1 MTALMI
7 ASPGYAAEG
16 DTTGT
21 TTATYISDTN
31 NENENIKA
39 LDTQVAKNAAD
50 ISTNTTNIADNK
62 TAIDTNT
69 KNIETNTTNIATN
82 TKNIASNKTAIDQN
96 TTDIATNKSS
106 ITSNKTAI
114 DANTKNI
121 ETNTTNIATNAKNI
135 ATNTSDITNLKNLS
149 NITEAGNTVIR
160 KQAKQAVKVAATGNA
175 TVTTSGT
182 EEDGNTLT
190 YTINVAHDGIISA
203 GDTNLVSGDT
213 LYKELRSAS
222 GTYISAGKTTAVNLL
237 ALDTNLVNVVNAL
250 GLDVNDTTQGYT
262 SKPNTLRSIRKSP
275 PTQTGPKP
283 MPPMRP

>member
-1 MTALMI
+1 M
-7 ASPGYAAEG
+7 
-16 DTTGT
+16 
-21 TTATYISDTN
+21 
-31 NENENIKA
+31 
-39 LDTQVAKNAAD
+39 
-50 ISTNTTNIADNK
+50 
-62 TAIDTNT
+62 
-69 KNIETNTTNIATN
+69 
-82 TKNIASNKTAIDQN
+82 
-96 TTDIATNKSS
+96 
-106 ITSNKTAI
+106 
-114 DANTKNI
+114 
-121 ETNTTNIATNAKNI
+121 
-135 ATNTSDITNLKNLS
+135 S

-213 LYKELRSAS
+213 LYKELRPAS